1 MSLSSFSVIGFR
13 FYRITR
19 ELRKSKMLPQ
29 LGSEPQAPD
38 FQVLHATPHLTPY
51 VLEVSAL

>member
-1 MSLSSFSVIGFR
+1 MI
-13 FYRITR
+13 
-19 ELRKSKMLPQ
+19 ELKKSKMFPQ
-29 LGSEPQAPD
+29 LGSEHQAPN